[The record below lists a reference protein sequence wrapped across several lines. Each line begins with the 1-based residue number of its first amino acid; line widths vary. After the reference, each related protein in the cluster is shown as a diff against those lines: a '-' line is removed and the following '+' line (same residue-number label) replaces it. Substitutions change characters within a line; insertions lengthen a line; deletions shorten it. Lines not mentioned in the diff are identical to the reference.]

1 MSHEVPLFKGS
12 LKTGN
17 DSHEG
22 TLSSFLSRKIR
33 CSTLLMATGGGS
45 GTVSGWCGES
55 KAKPSLGIPWERMVE
70 TGQVDM
76 TGECRQFQ

>member
-1 MSHEVPLFKGS
+1 MSHEVPLLKGS

-17 DSHEG
+17 DSHKG

-33 CSTLLMATGGGS
+33 CSTLLMATEGGS
-45 GTVSGWCGES
+45 GTVSGWTGES
-55 KAKPSLGIPWERMVE
+55 KAKPLLGIPWEGTVE
-70 TGQVDM
+70 TGQTDM